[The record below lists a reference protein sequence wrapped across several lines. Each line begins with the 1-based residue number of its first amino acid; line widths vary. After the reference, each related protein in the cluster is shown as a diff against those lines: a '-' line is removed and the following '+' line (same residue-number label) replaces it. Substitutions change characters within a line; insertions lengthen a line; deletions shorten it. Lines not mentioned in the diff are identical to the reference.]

1 MEYSILVLKQSV
13 IMFLIACIGIICYKT
28 KIITKD
34 AQKFFSTF
42 VLKVVIPCFAFISF
56 QVELSAELI
65 SGMLSALL
73 LSIVSH
79 ILMIVLSM
87 IIIRKNEKTEY
98 AIDRFSLIY
107 TNCGFMG
114 IPLINGVFG
123 TEGALYATIYLTV
136 FNILVWT
143 HGVMIM
149 KNRFNIKELM
159 DVLRSP
165 TMIAIFLGILCL
177 VFGIRLPEV
186 ARKPLDYIASMNT
199 PLPMTVAGV
208 MIAQNSLLETF
219 KDFRAIA
226 VSILKLLILP
236 MIVFLVLRRLIPCD
250 NIVLMSIMLSVS
262 CPTATIG
269 TLFAIEHNKNAAYAS
284 RIFAITTVLSS
295 VTMPLMILFMN
306 LFN

>member
-56 QVELSAELI
+56 QVELSSELV

-73 LSIVSH
+73 LSVVSH
-79 ILMIVLSM
+79 ILLILLSM
-87 IIIRKNEKTEY
+87 IVIRKKEGTEY
-98 AIDRFSLIY
+98 AIERFSLIY

-114 IPLINGVFG
+114 IPLISGVFG
-123 TEGALYATIYLTV
+123 QEGALYATIYLTV

-149 KNRFNIKELM
+149 KNQFSLKELLV
-159 DVLRSP
+159 VLRSP

-199 PLPMTVAGV
+199 PLPMTIAGV
-208 MIAQNSLLETF
+208 MIAQNSLLATL
-219 KDFRAIA
+219 KDFRAMVIS
-226 VSILKLLILP
+226 VLRLLILP
-236 MIVFLVLRRLIPCD
+236 IIVFLVLRLIPCD
-250 NIVLMSIMLSVS
+250 NIVLMSIMLSIS

>member
-56 QVELSAELI
+56 QVELSSELV

-73 LSIVSH
+73 LSVVSH
-79 ILMIVLSM
+79 ILLILLSM
-87 IIIRKNEKTEY
+87 IVIRKKEGTEY
-98 AIDRFSLIY
+98 AIERFSLIY

-114 IPLINGVFG
+114 IPLISGVFG
-123 TEGALYATIYLTV
+123 PEGALYATIYLTV

-149 KNRFNIKELM
+149 KNQFSLKELLV
-159 DVLRSP
+159 VLRSP

-177 VFGIRLPEV
+177 VFGIKLPEV

-199 PLPMTVAGV
+199 PLPMTIAGV
-208 MIAQNSLLETF
+208 MIAQNSLLATL
-219 KDFRAIA
+219 KDFRAMVIS
-226 VSILKLLILP
+226 VLRLLILP
-236 MIVFLVLRRLIPCD
+236 IIVFLILRLIPCD
-250 NIVLMSIMLSVS
+250 NIVLMSIMLSIS

>member
-56 QVELSAELI
+56 QVELSSELV

-73 LSIVSH
+73 LSVVSH
-79 ILMIVLSM
+79 ILLILLSM
-87 IIIRKNEKTEY
+87 IVIRKKEGTEY
-98 AIDRFSLIY
+98 AIERFSLIY

-114 IPLINGVFG
+114 IPLISGVFG
-123 TEGALYATIYLTV
+123 PEGALYATIYLTV

-149 KNRFNIKELM
+149 KNQFSLKELLV
-159 DVLRSP
+159 VLRSP

-177 VFGIRLPEV
+177 VFGIKLPEV

-199 PLPMTVAGV
+199 PLPMTIAGV
-208 MIAQNSLLETF
+208 MIAQNSLLATL
-219 KDFRAIA
+219 KDFRAMVIS
-226 VSILKLLILP
+226 VLRLLILP
-236 MIVFLVLRRLIPCD
+236 IIVFLVLRLIPCD
-250 NIVLMSIMLSVS
+250 NIVLMSIMLSIS

>member
-34 AQKFFSTF
+34 AQKFFSAF

-65 SGMLSALL
+65 SGMLAALL
-73 LSIVSH
+73 LSVVSH
-79 ILMIVLSM
+79 ILLILLSM
-87 IIIRKNEKTEY
+87 IVIRKKEGTEY
-98 AIDRFSLIY
+98 AIERFSLIY

-114 IPLINGVFG
+114 IPLISGVFG
-123 TEGALYATIYLTV
+123 PEGALYATIYLTV

-149 KNRFNIKELM
+149 KNQFSLKELLV
-159 DVLRSP
+159 VLRSP

-199 PLPMTVAGV
+199 PLPMTIAGV
-208 MIAQNSLLETF
+208 MIAQNSLLATL
-219 KDFRAIA
+219 KDFRAMVIS
-226 VSILKLLILP
+226 VLRLLILP
-236 MIVFLVLRRLIPCD
+236 IIVFLVLRLIPCD
-250 NIVLMSIMLSVS
+250 NIVLMSIMLSIS